1 VGGLADR
8 GVYIIIEDMDAMI
21 RDRWFFW
28 AVSLIVIVG
37 FSLWGYI
44 QYTILE
50 LDGEM
55 GEIAA
60 AEVIHSQR

>member
-1 VGGLADR
+1 
-8 GVYIIIEDMDAMI
+8 MDSMI

-50 LDGEM
+50 IDNEM
-55 GEIAA
+55 SEVAF
-60 AEVIHSQR
+60 AEVSRPNR